1 MLTVMLGTVTAAL
14 FGSADF
20 LGGLASRR
28 RPALLVSGVMF
39 ATGVVLFSALL
50 LVVRP
55 AAVGRGD
62 VVLGVM
68 SGVFGTV
75 GVFALYEAL
84 AIGRMSVVAPLTAAL
99 SGAGPAA
106 YDLARGSHV
115 GTPGLVGLALALVA
129 VVVVSTTTGT
139 VDEHGMPP
147 TAVALS
153 VLAGSMFACSLVA
166 LSMTSRVSGFAPLL
180 VARVVGTALFG
191 IAIFVRRRDV
201 FAAGAGRGAS
211 SGIGAA
217 DGVRMALAAGVLDA
231 TANVTILSAI
241 RIGPLAVAAVVGGL
255 YPVATMLLARA
266 ILAERLKRH
275 QVLGVALALVAVV
288 LTALP

>member
-115 GTPGLVGLALALVA
+115 GTPGLVGLALALIA

-166 LSMTSRVSGFAPLL
+166 LSMTSHASGFAPLL
-180 VARVVGTALFG
+180 IARVVGTALFG

-201 FAAGAGRGAS
+201 FASGAGAGA
-211 SGIGAA
+211 GAA
-217 DGVRMALAAGVLDA
+217 GDGVRMALAAGVLDA

>member
-1 MLTVMLGTVTAAL
+1 MLTVLLGTVTATL

-20 LGGLASRR
+20 LGGLASRK
-28 RPALLVSGVMF
+28 RPALLVSGAMF
-39 ATGVVLFSALL
+39 ATGVVLFTLLL
-50 LVVRP
+50 LVVP
-55 AAVGRGD
+55 PVAVGRAD
-62 VVLGVM
+62 IVLGVL
-68 SGVFGTV
+68 SGVFGTI

-115 GTPGLVGLALALVA
+115 STPGLIGLGLALVA

-147 TAVALS
+147 RAVALS
-153 VLAGSMFACSLVA
+153 VLAGSMFACSLVV
-166 LSMTSRVSGFAPLL
+166 LSMTAHASGFAPLL
-180 VARVVGTALFG
+180 VARVVGTTLFG
-191 IAIFVRRRDV
+191 IALFVRRREV
-201 FAAGAGRGAS
+201 FRVGEDAAG
-211 SGIGAA
+211 
-217 DGVRMALAAGVLDA
+217 GVRMAVLAGLLDA
-231 TANVTILSAI
+231 TANVTILTAI

-266 ILAERLKRH
+266 VLAERLKRH
-275 QVLGVALALVAVV
+275 QVLGVALALIAVV